1 MVHELLSPGVQGSDI
16 LYIATREESRGI
28 KERGKEKERERV
40 SWCMNKIRIITS
52 YVDKQ

>member
-28 KERGKEKERERV
+28 KERGREKDRERESELV
-40 SWCMNKIRIITS
+40 HEQHSKYHKLCG
-52 YVDKQ
+52 